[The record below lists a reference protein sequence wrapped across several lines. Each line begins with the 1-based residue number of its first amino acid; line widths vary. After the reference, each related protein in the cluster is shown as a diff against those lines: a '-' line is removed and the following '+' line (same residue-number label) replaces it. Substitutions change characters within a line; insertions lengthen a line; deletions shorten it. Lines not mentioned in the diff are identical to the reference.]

1 MPKTNKTGT
10 RTSAMTG
17 DGRGK
22 DAIRSSLRI
31 TDEEKLAAK
40 HQLAQAFSIAGL
52 IQDGNPVC
60 PKCSTSKKG
69 KVQLKT
75 SADTGIPYW
84 KCHKCSE
91 RGDAISILTD
101 VKGYEF
107 TDAINLLIGRD
118 GSGKSLRRVTRPEVE
133 ITPSFTAVIDVE
145 IYNTIRDYGS
155 LDLAQRYYQRWH
167 ISPEAVAEAGSRYI
181 TDAASLHATLLDKFG
196 RSRLIACGV
205 LTIDKNGKDF
215 FLFND
220 DYPVIE
226 VHASPAGHVVGMQ
239 FRPSPKRMLKV
250 KAHKEWKRRWT
261 GVIDNDGNELEPA
274 DAWLNA
280 YTADPDTT
288 GSKAPY
294 VTPFL
299 SLKGA
304 GIDSLV
310 GCGLPR
316 IANLQSSQSD
326 ASPTK
331 VYVVEGF
338 KDLLAART
346 LGVEAYA
353 IPGTGVMPPA
363 KVCKILA
370 RHHMVVTLDGDE
382 AGARGRANLMAWF
395 KTQGVPAV
403 EKTDMRNGM
412 DIADILVERNAHNG
426 CNCETCVDWRTNN
439 LFDPS
444 SCSCATCKSKRVIP
458 T

>member
-1 MPKTNKTGT
+1 MPITNNPGSRTPAPTGN
-10 RTSAMTG
+10 
-17 DGRGK
+17 GRGTG
-22 DAIRSSLRI
+22 ANRSTVRI
-31 TDEEKLAAK
+31 TDEDKLAAK

-52 IQDGNPVC
+52 IVDGNVVC
-60 PKCSTSKKG
+60 PKCGTSKKG

-91 RGDAISILTD
+91 RGDAIGILTD

-107 TDAINLLIGRD
+107 TDAINVLIGRD
-118 GSGKSLRRVTRPEVE
+118 GSGRALRTVVRPEVE
-133 ITPSFTAVIDVE
+133 IAPSFTAVIDVE
-145 IYNTIRDYGS
+145 VYNMVRDSGS
-155 LDLAQRYYQRWH
+155 LEMAQRYYQRWH
-167 ISPEAVAEAGSRYI
+167 ISPESVAEAGSRYI
-181 TDAASLHATLLDKFG
+181 TDAGALHKMLLERFG
-196 RSRLIACGV
+196 RQRLIACGV
-205 LTIDKNGKDF
+205 LTVDKNGKDF

-250 KAHKEWKRRWT
+250 KAHKEWKRRWS
-261 GVIDNDGNELEPA
+261 GVVDTDGNELEPG
-274 DAWLNA
+274 DAWLAA

-288 GSKAPY
+288 GPKAPY

-304 GIDSLV
+304 GTDSLV

-316 IANLQSSQSD
+316 ITQLPLPDRSA
-326 ASPTK
+326 APTK

-353 IPGTGVMPPA
+353 IPGTGVMPPE
-363 KVCKILA
+363 KVCKILS
-370 RHHMVVTLDGDE
+370 RHQMVVTLDGDE

-395 KTQGVPAV
+395 ATQDVPAV
-403 EKTDMRNGM
+403 EKTDMRPGM

-426 CNCETCVDWRTNN
+426 CTCETCAEWRTTKP
-439 LFDPS
+439 FDPV
-444 SCSCATCKSKRVIP
+444 SCLCATCRAARN
-458 T
+458 